1 MSVSDSDK
9 QNSCASD
16 SAETKI
22 SQHRETLQELAESD
36 LPCADVAEALLS
48 TVQGGDD

>member
-1 MSVSDSDK
+1 MNILDSDK

-16 SAETKI
+16 STAAKI
-22 SQHRETLQELAESD
+22 EQHRETLQELAESD

>member
-1 MSVSDSDK
+1 MSISDSDK

-16 SAETKI
+16 STAAKI
-22 SQHRETLQELAESD
+22 EQHRETLQELAESD